1 MIPPGSG
8 KDSIK
13 IKADYVEGM
22 SCTSINAGVHAQYNH
37 FDNKQVMCGKRAND
51 VCEVDSQCAHI
62 ICSNNQTALSEQYE
76 ESVCVPRDTDRE
88 RRVEVCGYSGLTL
101 TSEGLYPAEG
111 YGILAYV
118 LAGVGA
124 FICCI
129 CTCSC
134 YYNIKIRSQ
143 PHDEE
148 PLPIPAFCPDC
159 LFPKRDA

>member
-88 RRVEVCGYSGLTL
+88 RRVVYELPQAWHDSAARFCSGRL
-101 TSEGLYPAEG
+101 
-111 YGILAYV
+111 
-118 LAGVGA
+118 
-124 FICCI
+124 
-129 CTCSC
+129 
-134 YYNIKIRSQ
+134 R
-143 PHDEE
+143 
-148 PLPIPAFCPDC
+148 CPES
-159 LFPKRDA
+159 RG